1 MNAKSDPG
9 EEERKGTV
17 PYHGDGVG
25 FECLLSATLSNTHS
39 HFFNMFGL
47 GFGWFLMVFVYLKGK
62 YRPSYAMFH
71 LTGLDRIQVSII
83 LLSIMFHKRPTFFF
97 FLFFLWWVQLGWS
110 HFFIRHVA
118 IYMYVC
124 IYIYMYD
131 YVYIYIH
138 TCKHTYDICGTIEN

>member
-97 FLFFLWWVQLGWS
+97 FCFSYDGYNWVDLIFL
-110 HFFIRHVA
+110 
-118 IYMYVC
+118 YVTWQ
-124 IYIYMYD
+124 YICM
-131 YVYIYIH
+131 YVYIYICMIMYIYIYTH
-138 TCKHTYDICGTIEN
+138 M

>member
-97 FLFFLWWVQLGWS
+97 VFLMMGTTGLISFFYTSRGN
-110 HFFIRHVA
+110 I
-118 IYMYVC
+118 YVC

-131 YVYIYIH
+131 YVYIYTH